1 MINNPKLQT
10 NLYLLDN
17 IFNKITK
24 LEEMNKMPNKILF
37 AGPKGSGKS
46 TLAYHLINYMFSKKE
61 IDSYDFTNKVIKSN
75 NKSFILVQ
83 NNSHPNFYLIDL
95 VEEKKNIEISQ
106 IRKMIDYTKKSTF
119 NDSPKFILIDNVEC
133 LNSNSSNALL
143 KVIEEPNENCFFI
156 LIHNSYKNISN
167 TLKSRCLTYKINLT
181 FDESVKITNKIINDD
196 ISKLINI
203 DLINQYNTPGDFIN
217 LLSFAEMNKINLNE
231 YNLKKFLYYLINNNF
246 YKNDFFIKSN
256 IFNFIELYFL
266 KLFLNSKNKNLIL
279 NTYSK
284 FIKKN
289 NDVNKFNLD
298 IDSLYMEFKSK
309 VLNA

>member
-1 MINNPKLQT
+1 M
-10 NLYLLDN
+10 
-17 IFNKITK
+17 
-24 LEEMNKMPNKILF
+24 
-37 AGPKGSGKS
+37 
-46 TLAYHLINYMFSKKE
+46 
-61 IDSYDFTNKVIKSN
+61 
-75 NKSFILVQ
+75 
-83 NNSHPNFYLIDL
+83 
-95 VEEKKNIEISQ
+95 
-106 IRKMIDYTKKSTF
+106 
-119 NDSPKFILIDNVEC
+119 
-133 LNSNSSNALL
+133 
-143 KVIEEPNENCFFI
+143 
-156 LIHNSYKNISN
+156 
-167 TLKSRCLTYKINLT
+167 TYKINLT
-181 FDESVKITNKIINDD
+181 FDVSVKITNKIINDD